1 MAPLL
6 ASRLR
11 FAKET
16 EQGIAEEVNG
26 SGCGNQGEDGAVEE
40 NSCRSLVEDGGEEII
55 GACGEENAD
64 ERKQVRCGYYAA
76 FLLGER
82 TMLDQ
87 SVQWYG
93 EEAAKKAEQ
102 AEIRDAQAYCGHD
115 ELAEFYGCAAALVE
129 RSGAEPMREEFG
141 GLAEVKQGPE
151 DRHAER
157 ADGNQ
162 G

>member
-55 GACGEENAD
+55 GSGGEENAD
-64 ERKQVRCGYYAA
+64 EREQVCRGDYAA
-76 FLLGER
+76 FLLGAR
-82 TMLDQ
+82 AMLDQ

-93 EEAAKKAEQ
+93 EEAAKKSEQ
-102 AEIRDAQAYCGHD
+102 AEIRNAQADRGDD
-115 ELAEFYGCAAALVE
+115 EIAELYGYRAALIEHYGV
-129 RSGAEPMREEFG
+129 EPMREEFG
-141 GLAEVKQGPE
+141 GLAEVKQGSE
-151 DRHAER
+151 NRHAER
-157 ADGNQ
+157 ADGD
-162 G
+162 